1 MIKLVGCCTKEQR
14 KDRFKELKVGDTFKV
29 HEWDWPHGNTDI
41 YMKTWEGF
49 ACIIGKKVGSTWSGN
64 YEMYRVD
71 EVKLEAHE
79 VE

>member
-1 MIKLVGCCTKEQR
+1 MIKLVGCCTKEKCR
-14 KDRFKELKVGDTFKV
+14 DLYKDLEDGDTFRITQEFSYDK
-29 HEWDWPHGNTDI
+29 DNI

-49 ACIIGKKVGSTWSGN
+49 VCIIGKNLGSTWSGN